1 MLSSSTVVDTSFPDS
16 NFCLEAQILSL
27 AINTISCFSLKW
39 QAPFVHFEKMPA
51 KYPVWKSILCHL
63 AFQARGEKRCCMREK
78 KKKVVSSTHKLSSL
92 EITITHWNA
101 AKVVYAYWPFYY
113 TECFENHQYLVR
125 FIIFTASSRDVLKWN
140 WHLFLWQV
148 CGEDDC
154 YSLGPVWFTLKR

>member
-1 MLSSSTVVDTSFPDS
+1 MLGSSNFIIGNKYYQLFFLEVTGPLCSFWENACQISSLKKHSLSSS
-16 NFCLEAQILSL
+16 
-27 AINTISCFSLKW
+27 FSSKGGK
-39 QAPFVHFEKMPA
+39 KMLHER
-51 KYPVWKSILCHL
+51 K
-63 AFQARGEKRCCMREK
+63 K

-125 FIIFTASSRDVLKWN
+125 FIIFIASSRDVLKWN